1 MSRVCQITGQKTSSG
16 CTVSHSKRQVKRQV
30 FSNLQSKRLL
40 NPATG
45 RMMRLTVST
54 SALKT
59 LAKWQRAGK
68 KYDLSKLIKN

>member
-1 MSRVCQITGQKTSSG
+1 
-16 CTVSHSKRQVKRQV
+16 
-30 FSNLQSKRLL
+30 LQSKRLL